1 MVLPSIQIG
10 NNAKWATKDGKL
22 LGYYKSLSGKYA
34 PIEVDFSR
42 TTTATRVNR
51 NGLIETVPAN
61 VPRIDYTDGSAKLLI
76 EPSRTNSLAF
86 DLRIKNTLSQTFLGT
101 ENYGDVTLDKVT
113 INNTGSHTLQ
123 FIPGQ
128 PAGTDIITMSQ
139 IIKDVDGNDVVG
151 GFMVDRIAN
160 ALVYAL
166 VRVNQN
172 GVIVNDAL
180 GVGINSGSYYLGNG
194 FYRIWVT
201 IDTNNTLASNVRFGY
216 TNLNQTILM
225 GGYQLEAGSYPT
237 SYIPTSGSAVT
248 RNEDLC
254 ELTGAANLIGDSE
267 GTLFVE
273 ASVFDD
279 TENNTLRISD
289 GTTANRVE
297 FNFLSSSQFRLR
309 VDVAGSVQVS
319 ISSGTT
325 TSNQTYK
332 IANKYANNDFATW
345 VDGIEL
351 ITDATGATFANGIL
365 TKIAFEGPSFYGNVK
380 QLTVFPTALTDSE
393 LQQLTS

>member
-237 SYIPTSGSAVT
+237 SYIPTAGSAVT
-248 RNEDLC
+248 RVNDFS
-254 ELTGAANLIGDSE
+254 TKTSASNLIGQTE
-267 GTLFVE
+267 GTLFFDIKDITNLYAYLGVDNGTTGTRIIMYSLNDGKIHGQVRKDGNVIFTNASSVLNGRAKAAVAFNGSE
-273 ASVFDD
+273 SVFYVNG
-279 TENNTLRISD
+279 TQVATGN
-289 GTTANRVE
+289 GTTYTNLSNFT
-297 FNFLSSSQFRLR
+297 FNHSNPRGAEINQSLLFKTRLS
-309 VDVAGSVQVS
+309 DEAC
-319 ISSGTT
+319 
-325 TSNQTYK
+325 
-332 IANKYANNDFATW
+332 
-345 VDGIEL
+345 IEL
-351 ITDATGATFANGIL
+351 TTI
-365 TKIAFEGPSFYGNVK
+365 
-380 QLTVFPTALTDSE
+380 
-393 LQQLTS
+393 